1 VAAGAPPDGL
11 WQGADAPISL
21 EASRLKDKL
30 RPLKARERKEY
41 LDLTKLDNAAAARP
55 LSLLGLRLG
64 ATGRSAPAGPRPLH
78 RVQEVRPVGYA
89 STVER
94 DGGALSGQEGFAV
107 AFSPSSRGRLTDRDL
122 GRFPDDTLFHRLA
135 RAVCHAGCL
144 PRKELYEAWEM
155 GRRVR
160 RLFRGGR
167 VVDLG
172 GGHGLLAQVMLLLD
186 DSSASALV
194 VDKALPQSSAR
205 VHDALVDAW
214 PRISG
219 RIAFVASGLEDV
231 EIQAADVV
239 VSSHACGNLTDQ
251 VLDRAVAAGARVAV
265 LPCCHDTVTCESGE
279 LSGWIDRPLA
289 IDILRAVRLEQQDY
303 RIWTQTIPASI
314 TPKNRLLLGAPM
326 R

>member
-1 VAAGAPPDGL
+1 M
-11 WQGADAPISL
+11 
-21 EASRLKDKL
+21 
-30 RPLKARERKEY
+30 
-41 LDLTKLDNAAAARP
+41 
-55 LSLLGLRLG
+55 
-64 ATGRSAPAGPRPLH
+64 
-78 RVQEVRPVGYA
+78 
-89 STVER
+89 
-94 DGGALSGQEGFAV
+94 

-160 RLFRGGR
+160 RLLRGGR

-172 GGHGLLAQVMLLLD
+172 GGHGLLAQVMILLD

-194 VDKALPQSSAR
+194 VDKALPLSSAR
-205 VHDALVDAW
+205 VHEALVDAW

-219 RIAFVASGLEDV
+219 RIVFVASGLEDI
-231 EIQAADVV
+231 EIKAEDVV
-239 VSSHACGNLTDQ
+239 VSSHACGNLTDL

-265 LPCCHDTVTCESGE
+265 LPCCHDTVTCESGG
-279 LSGWIDRPLA
+279 LFGWIDRPLA
-289 IDILRAVRLEQQDY
+289 IDILRAVRLEQQGY